1 MRRWLWSGGEGR
13 ERGFCS
19 MRLGSRS
26 GVLAGLVAAM
36 GGAAGLLVIVLLT
49 PDRLEAV
56 AGFPD
61 AARAIC
67 SSTSGAAP

>member
-1 MRRWLWSGGEGR
+1 
-13 ERGFCS
+13 
-19 MRLGSRS
+19 MRLVSRS

-36 GGAAGLLVIVLLT
+36 GGAAGLLVIALLT
-49 PDRLEAV
+49 PDRLEVV

-61 AARAIC
+61 AESEIC